1 MKANKFITILLIVLL
16 LGGLAGATWAEPR
29 INIVVK
35 TVLASQGASYVDPGL
50 SSLTQEF
57 QSVFRYSSYRL
68 LGQDSMSLKLNQT
81 GTTSLPGN
89 RLLKITPLRITG
101 NRVALRLAIHK
112 KGRQI
117 FETAIQL
124 LNRGRITVGGPKYKG
139 GYLLFNI
146 FSSF

>member
-1 MKANKFITILLIVLL
+1 MKPNRFITILLSVFLL
-16 LGGLAGATWAEPR
+16 EALAGAVRAEPR

-35 TVLASQGASYVDPGL
+35 TVLASQGSPFIDPGL
-50 SSLTQEF
+50 SNLTQEL

-81 GTTSLPGN
+81 GSTSLPGN
-89 RLLKITPLRITG
+89 RLLKITPLSITG
-101 NRVALRLAIHK
+101 KRVALRLVINK

>member
-1 MKANKFITILLIVLL
+1 MKPNKFIAILLFVFLL
-16 LGGLAGATWAEPR
+16 EALAGAAWAGSR
-29 INIVVK
+29 INIIVK
-35 TVLASQGASYVDPGL
+35 TVLASQGASFIDPGL
-50 SSLTQEF
+50 SSLTQDL

-68 LGQDSMSLKLNQT
+68 LSQDRMSLKLNQT
-81 GTTSLPGN
+81 GTTTLPGK
-89 RLLKITPLRITG
+89 RMLKITPLRISG

-139 GYLLFNI
+139 GYLLFNV